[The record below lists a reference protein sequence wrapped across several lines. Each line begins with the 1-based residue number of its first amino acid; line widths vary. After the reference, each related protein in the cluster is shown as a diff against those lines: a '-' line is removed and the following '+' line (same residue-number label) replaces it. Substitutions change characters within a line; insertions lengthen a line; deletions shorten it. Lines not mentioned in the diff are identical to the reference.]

1 MKLRGFSHHVLP
13 NAGVPTVCKAE
24 NRLLVVQDEEHL
36 HEMPLLAQVVDEV
49 IHMRKHSQAFRLR
62 VCILLLIENWTS
74 KKVTSGEGQ
83 SGSCQFVYRWQN

>member
-1 MKLRGFSHHVLP
+1 MALSLGKQGRGGGGGGGGLTDRMELRGFSHHVLP

-24 NRLLVVQDEEHL
+24 NRLLVVQNEEHL

-62 VCILLLIENWTS
+62 VCILLLIEN
-74 KKVTSGEGQ
+74 
-83 SGSCQFVYRWQN
+83 